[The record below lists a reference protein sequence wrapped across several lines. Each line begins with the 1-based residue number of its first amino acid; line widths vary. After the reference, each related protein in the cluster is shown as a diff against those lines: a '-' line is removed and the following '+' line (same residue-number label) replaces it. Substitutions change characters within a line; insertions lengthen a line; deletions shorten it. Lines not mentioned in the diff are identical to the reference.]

1 MKKLV
6 LLSTLFLIGFP
17 GHSQNKEIPYVVLI
31 SFDGFRSDYVKR
43 FNLPNFQSFAKEGAA
58 AEGLIPSFPSKTF
71 PNHYTLVTGLYPGHH
86 GLVDNQFYDP
96 AQKIKYGMKAVE
108 AVTNPSFYGGTPL
121 WQLAKQQGIRSASY
135 FWVGS
140 ELKEEALH
148 PDYYLK
154 YDQSVSNKQRIN
166 QIIRWLTLPEAE
178 RPHIITLYFSS
189 PDSEAHD
196 TGPLSEITRQKL
208 LGMDSLLGNFIERID
223 SVKLPVNVMLVSDHG
238 MSELIEKEETYIFL
252 DELIKP
258 NSQGI
263 VTANGGTQA
272 HVYVSSITQRDS
284 LYRALT
290 SKPNN
295 FSVVKHEDFLPRW
308 HYDHKRSGDLLIMAT
323 PGKYIVSGER
333 GKFLQSKHIG
343 ATFGAHGYDPAIVK
357 DMYGIFYA
365 KGPNIKPRISIPAF
379 ENIHIYP
386 LIAEILQLKPPPVD
400 GKLSVLKALYR
411 K

>member
-6 LLSTLFLIGFP
+6 LLFALLLIGYS
-17 GHSQNKEIPYVVLI
+17 GRSQNKEVPYVVLI
-31 SFDGFRSDYVKR
+31 SFDGFRFDYVNR
-43 FNLPNFQSFAKEGAA
+43 FNLTNFQSFIKDGAA

-96 AQKIKYGMKAVE
+96 VQKMVYGMKNVE

-121 WQLAKQQGIRSASY
+121 WQLAKQQGMRSASF

-140 ELKEEALH
+140 ELKEDALH

-154 YDQSVSNKQRIN
+154 YDQSVSNKQRTDQVI
-166 QIIRWLTLPEAE
+166 QWLNLPKEK

-189 PDSEAHD
+189 PDSESHN

-208 LGMDSLLGNFIERID
+208 LGIDSLLGNFIQRID
-223 SVKLPVNVMLVSDHG
+223 STKLPINIMLVSDHG
-238 MSELIEKEETYIFL
+238 MSELVEKEETYIFL

-258 NSQGI
+258 GTQGI
-263 VTANGGTQA
+263 ITANGGTQA
-272 HVYVSSITQRDS
+272 HVYVSSKAQRDS
-284 LYRALT
+284 LFLVLNSRA
-290 SKPNN
+290 NN
-295 FSVVKHEDFLPRW
+295 FSVIKHEDFLPRW
-308 HYDHKRSGDLLIMAT
+308 HYDHKRSGDLLIMAK
-323 PGKYIVSGER
+323 PGKYIATGDR

-343 ATFGAHGYDPAIVK
+343 AIFGAHGYDPAIVK
-357 DMYGIFYA
+357 EMYGIFYA
-365 KGPNIKPRISIPAF
+365 KGPNIKAGTRIQAF

-386 LIAEILQLKPPPVD
+386 LIAEILQLKPPPID
-400 GKLSVLKALYR
+400 GKLSVLKALYH